1 MLYVGLITK
10 LNKMRTAIFLGLT
23 AIADAIREG
32 WLIDKDAI
40 KFVAIIL
47 IVMIVMDV
55 WEFIIKIRKDC

>member
-1 MLYVGLITK
+1 
-10 LNKMRTAIFLGLT
+10 MRTAIFLGLT